1 MLTKPLQL
9 LDFVRPDAE
18 LSPGL
23 IPVHGSNAQ
32 RQNLS
37 IDERAAIL
45 EAESFKPVDFVFFRR
60 FTDGRSSQ
68 IAAYVVDNGNE
79 LLSQASLADLHRQVW
94 LQGRAP
100 LLYIAWPSRIDVLTC
115 ARGPEFWN
123 QRHNNCQYKPA
134 RVFEL
139 EAIESA
145 AEISREMQKF
155 SAMRLADGTFWEDPE
170 NARLANHNQA
180 AHQKLIQGVVDAD
193 AALDGK
199 NNPVMR
205 RLLLLMVLVKYLED
219 RGVFPNDGWFGRY
232 HKGAKSFFEVLKG
245 GQPEEVQKLLSFLRD
260 KFNGDIFEL
269 SDLCQEKLTADGLKT
284 FAQLVEART
293 LNRQRYLWDQ
303 FSFEHLPVEVIS
315 HLYQRFVEGGHGAVY
330 TPAFLAGLLLDHAM
344 PYDNLTGHERI
355 LDPAC
360 GSGVFLVGA
369 FRRLVNAWRN
379 CHGWKRPE
387 VDDLK
392 RILRASIFGVDLD
405 RNAVDLTAFSLSLAI
420 CDALKPEVIWRELRF
435 DPLRGSNLCEAD
447 FFRMCLDAKEGS
459 PTLLDKPFDVV
470 LGNPPFESTLTPAAG
485 RIDDMA
491 RQEQNDRGVVP
502 DKQIAY
508 LFLEQV
514 LPFLKGATGRICMIQ
529 PAALLY
535 NWNVDAFRTCLLEKC
550 RVETILDFAS
560 IRGLY
565 ARDTK
570 TIAVFAR
577 GIRPS
582 PEHTIAHWTFRR
594 TASVQERICFELDH
608 YDYHLV
614 PQKQAENSRYVWRA
628 NLLGGGRLESISQRL
643 RKMRTLAEYL
653 EKNVR
658 ERNWDYGE
666 GFIAAKTGK
675 REPAAFLTGK
685 PLLPTEA
692 FTEAG
697 IDETEIGIVTETHFR
712 SAYTEDRYRP
722 PLVLIKENDSLPIA
736 FWDKGFLAYRHK
748 VVGVHAPGS
757 QAAEL
762 RNLYQRL
769 QAKHDVYRFSCLLNG
784 SQSLIGKA
792 TAILKQDIDV
802 LPFPEDEDLSFCFWE
817 EILRQDVLM
826 YMTEFIRLGHDS
838 HLLQCAAQ
846 AEDLHEYSG
855 TFVRMLSSVYSNIQ
869 AGNPVLLNG
878 LACQPFYFGD
888 RPDLSWLN
896 GEDAESNLRDLVY
909 YKSHDRLQTI
919 RVFRFYS
926 DNVMLMIKPDRLRYW
941 IRSTAI
947 RDADETLV
955 DLRKQGY

>member
-1 MLTKPLQL
+1 MLMKPLQL

-23 IPVHGSNAQ
+23 IPVHESDAR

-37 IDERAAIL
+37 IDERAAVL
-45 EAESFKPVDFVFFRR
+45 EAESFNRVDFVFFRR

-68 IAAYVVDNGNE
+68 IAAYVVDNCSGQ
-79 LLSQASLADLHRQVW
+79 LSQASLADLHRQVW

-100 LLYIAWPSRIDVLTC
+100 LLYIAWSSRVDVLTC

-123 QRHNNCQYKPA
+123 KRRDTYEYKPA
-134 RVFEL
+134 RAFEL
-139 EAIESA
+139 KALEIA
-145 AEISREMQKF
+145 ALVRGEMQKF
-155 SAMRLADGTFWEDPE
+155 SAMRLADGTFWEDPD
-170 NARLANHNQA
+170 NAKLADHTKA
-180 AHQKLIQGVVDAD
+180 AHQQLIKAVVDAD

-199 NNPVMR
+199 NNPAMR

-219 RGVFPNDGWFGRY
+219 RGVFPNNGWFGRY
-232 HKGAKSFFEVLKG
+232 HKGAKSFFDVLKG
-245 GQPEEVQKLLSFLRD
+245 GEPEEVNKLLSFLRD
-260 KFNGDIFEL
+260 KFNGDIFDP
-269 SDLCQEKLTADGLKT
+269 SDLCRERLTAEALRT

-293 LNRQRYLWDQ
+293 RNRQRYLWEQ

-344 PYDNLTGHERI
+344 PYDKLTGHERI

-379 CHGWKRPE
+379 HHAWRRPE
-387 VDDLK
+387 VEDLK
-392 RILRASIFGVDLD
+392 RILRASIFGVELD
-405 RNAVDLTAFSLSLAI
+405 RNAVDLSAFSLSLAI
-420 CDALKPEVIWRELRF
+420 CDALKPEVIWRELTF

-459 PTLLDKPFDVV
+459 PTLLDKRFDVV
-470 LGNPPFESTLTPAAG
+470 LGNPPFESTLTPAASL
-485 RIDDMA
+485 IDDIA

-514 LPFLKGATGRICMIQ
+514 LPFLEGAVGRVCMIQ

-535 NWNVDAFRTCLLEKC
+535 NWNVDAFRTSLLEKC
-550 RVETILDFAS
+550 QVETILDFAS

-565 ARDTK
+565 AKDTK
-570 TIAVFAR
+570 TVAVFAR

-582 PEHTIAHWTFRR
+582 PEHIIAHWTFRR

-608 YDYHLV
+608 YDYHVV
-614 PQKQAENSRYVWRA
+614 PQKQAENSRYIWRA
-628 NLLGGGRLESISQRL
+628 NLLGGGRLESMSRRL
-643 RKMRTLAEYL
+643 RNMRTLAEYL

-675 REPAAFLTGK
+675 RELAPFLTGS
-685 PLLPTEA
+685 PLLPTKA
-692 FTEAG
+692 FTKAG
-697 IDETEIGIVTETHFR
+697 IDETQIGIVTEKHFR
-712 SAYTEDRYRP
+712 SAYTEDRYSP
-722 PLVLIKENDSLPIA
+722 PLTLIKENDSLPVA
-736 FWDKGFLAYRHK
+736 FWNKGFLAYRDK
-748 VVGVHAPGS
+748 IVGVHAPRS
-757 QAAEL
+757 QTAEL
-762 RNLYQRL
+762 HHLYQTL
-769 QAKHDVYRFSCLLNG
+769 QTKHDIYRFSCLLNG
-784 SQSLIGKA
+784 SPSLIGKA

-826 YMTEFIRLGHDS
+826 YMTEFIRLGHNS
-838 HLLQCAAQ
+838 RLLQRAAHTD
-846 AEDLHEYSG
+846 DLYEYSR
-855 TFVRMLSSVYSNIQ
+855 TFVRMLGSVYTNIQ
-869 AGNPVLLNG
+869 VGNPVLLNG

-926 DNVMLMIKPDRLRYW
+926 DNVMLMVKPDRLRYW

-955 DLRKQGY
+955 DLREQGY

>member
-1 MLTKPLQL
+1 MLTKPLQF

-37 IDERAAIL
+37 VDERAAIL
-45 EAESFKPVDFVFFRR
+45 EAESFNRVDFVFFRR

-79 LLSQASLADLHRQVW
+79 QLSRASLADLHRQVW

-100 LLYIAWPSRIDVLTC
+100 LLYVAWPSCIDVLAC

-123 QRHNNCQYKPA
+123 ERRGDYQYKPA
-134 RVFEL
+134 KVFEL
-139 EAIESA
+139 KALEIA
-145 AEISREMQKF
+145 AEVSREMQKF
-155 SAMRLADGTFWEDPE
+155 SAMRLADGTLWEDPD
-170 NARLANHNQA
+170 NAKLANHNKA
-180 AHQKLIQGVVDAD
+180 AHQQLIQSVVDAD
-193 AALDGK
+193 AALNGK
-199 NNPVMR
+199 KNPLMR
-205 RLLLLMVLVKYLED
+205 RLLLLTVLVKYLED

-232 HKGAKSFFEVLKG
+232 HKGAKSFFDVLKG
-245 GQPEEVQKLLSFLRD
+245 GQPEEVNKLLSFLKG
-260 KFNGDIFEL
+260 KFNGDIFDL
-269 SDLCQEKLTADGLKT
+269 SDVCQERLTAETLQT
-284 FAQLVEART
+284 FAQLVEAKT
-293 LNRQRYLWDQ
+293 LNRQRYLWEQ
-303 FSFEHLPVEVIS
+303 YSFEHLPVEVIS

-379 CHGWKRPE
+379 QHGWKRPE
-387 VDDLK
+387 VENLK
-392 RILRASIFGVDLD
+392 RILRESIFGVDLD
-405 RNAVDLTAFSLSLAI
+405 GNAVDLTVFSLSLAI
-420 CDALKPEVIWRELRF
+420 CDALKPEVIWNELTF
-435 DPLRGSNLCEAD
+435 DPLRGSNLLEAD
-447 FFRMCLDAKEGS
+447 FFRLCLDARNDSSAMLSKH
-459 PTLLDKPFDVV
+459 FDVV
-470 LGNPPFESTLTPAAG
+470 LGNPPFESKLTPAAKQ
-485 RIDDMA
+485 IDDIA
-491 RQEQNDRGVVP
+491 GQEENDRGAIP

-508 LFLEQV
+508 LFLEQIP
-514 LPFLKGATGRICMIQ
+514 PFLEAAAGRVCMIQ

-535 NWNVDAFRTCLLEKC
+535 NWNVDTFRTNLLKKC
-550 RVETILDFAS
+550 QVETILDFAS

-565 ARDTK
+565 AKDTK
-570 TIAVFAR
+570 TVAVFAR
-577 GIRPS
+577 GKRPS
-582 PEHTIAHWTFRR
+582 TDHTIAHWTFRR
-594 TASVQERICFELDH
+594 TVSVKERICFELDH
-608 YDYHLV
+608 YDYHVV
-614 PQKQAENSRYVWRA
+614 PQKQAENTRYIWRA

-643 RKMRTLAEYL
+643 RDMRTLGEYL
-653 EKNVR
+653 QKNVQ
-658 ERNWDYGE
+658 ERCWDYGE
-666 GFIAAKTGK
+666 GFIAAKTGR
-675 REPAAFLTGK
+675 REPAPFLTGK

-697 IDETEIGIVTETHFR
+697 IDEEKIGTVTETHFR

-736 FWDKGFLAYRHK
+736 FWDKGFLAYRDK
-748 VVGVHAPGS
+748 IVGVHAPGS

-762 RNLYQRL
+762 RSLYQML
-769 QAKHDVYRFSCLLNG
+769 QAKRDIYRFSCLLNG

-826 YMTEFIRLGHDS
+826 YMTDFVRLGHNS
-838 HLLQCAAQ
+838 RLLQYAA
-846 AEDLHEYSG
+846 EMDDLHRYSE
-855 TFVRMLSSVYSNIQ
+855 TLVRMLVSVYTNIQ

-878 LACQPFYFGD
+878 LACQPFYFGE
-888 RPDLSWLN
+888 RSNLSWLS
-896 GEDAESNLRDLVY
+896 GEDAESSLRDLIY
-909 YKSHDRLQTI
+909 DKGRERLQTI
-919 RVFRFYS
+919 RVFRLYL
-926 DNVMLMIKPDRLRYW
+926 DNAMLVVKPDRLRYW

-955 DLRKQGY
+955 DLREQGY